1 MIEKNTNWVKA
12 YIVDVLPCISVA
24 FFILAYIYNAAF
36 FSVFDIDIVQYAT
49 YGDIFISI
57 TEPLC
62 IYALFIAI
70 WMPYSYRDYKV
81 YKQSFSDLLKE
92 KKQKKHK
99 INLPYSLLRFLSKTR
114 KNRIVKFIFF
124 LYNLQCT
131 CILKVLNYINRT
143 VPAILVII
151 IAILALIGIT
161 CEKLYFYILDKCSIP
176 PTLSAVAPALIL
188 PVILLPL
195 FISFFIGVFNG
206 LSIKNK
212 QKIYNYLTSLKYKS
226 TPILASA
233 FCYYVYAIGIF
244 GETGYRYGENLKAN
258 NDITFTIKTTDGTI
272 FDNNNYGYI
281 AHLSEKTFLFSKKTK
296 ENIVLFND
304 NITYKKVKKIHNGK
318 NTYNIIDSFF

>member
-1 MIEKNTNWVKA
+1 MIGNNTNWVKA

-24 FFILAYIYNAAF
+24 FFILAYIYNAAL
-36 FSVFDIDIVQYAT
+36 FSVFDIDILQYAT

-70 WMPYSYRDYKV
+70 WLPYSYRDYKV

-92 KKQKKHK
+92 KKSKNHEIK
-99 INLPYSLLRFLSKTR
+99 LPYSWLRFFAKTR
-114 KNRIVKFIFF
+114 KNSIIKIIVN
-124 LYNLQCT
+124 LYNLLWSCL
-131 CILKVLNYINRT
+131 ISIIKFINQI
-143 VPAILVII
+143 VPAILVIS
-151 IAILALIGIT
+151 IAIMALIGIT
-161 CEKLYFYILDKCSIP
+161 CENLYFYILDKCSIP
-176 PTLSAVAPALIL
+176 PTLSVVAPALIL
-188 PVILLPL
+188 PVIMWPL

-206 LSIKNK
+206 LSKNNK
-212 QKIYNYLTSLKYKS
+212 QKIYNYLTSFRYKS
-226 TPILASA
+226 IPIIAIA
-233 FCYYVYAIGIF
+233 FCYYVYAIAIF
-244 GETGYRYGENLKAN
+244 GETGYRYGENLKTN
-258 NDITFTIKTTDGTI
+258 NDISFTIKTTDGTI

-318 NTYNIIDSFF
+318 NTYNIIDSYF